1 MACSAGP
8 STSGRNSQLLRTSYT
23 DPMKPPVIGTTSVR
37 SVRRKPRLLEPLPA
51 GVAAMYGKA
60 AEQRHVHVAVNRPI
74 RPDVEPVPGKVSPP
88 MHARPQE
95 PASG

>member
-1 MACSAGP
+1 
-8 STSGRNSQLLRTSYT
+8 
-23 DPMKPPVIGTTSVR
+23 MKPPAISTTSFR

-60 AEQRHVHVAVNRPI
+60 AEQKHVHVALNRVSEPDLGP
-74 RPDVEPVPGKVSPP
+74 RPGRVSPP